1 MSEEQVQEAPPQEAP
16 EMEAPAQV
24 EAQQEYAPQEHA
36 PQQEQG
42 FSSPY
47 EAFSHLPEFEG
58 QDDLTIAR
66 NLYGAYN
73 GLQESQRQLQ
83 QYQQVVPYAQEY
95 LRNKNAFD
103 EWQAQQRQA
112 AQQAAQPEP
121 PPKWWNPPEVKDSWK
136 SYIVRD
142 PESGKEIIDPSAP
155 LDAQTALRD
164 YQTYTADFARKLVTD
179 PEAALKPMVEQI
191 ANQKAQE
198 LVSQHLG
205 QYQAQNYVNNLESEN
220 ADWLYDSEGNVTRE
234 GHAIQAYIEQA
245 RQLGIQNPDAR
256 WDYATGMLQRDL
268 LQLQYQQ
275 QQAPVPQ
282 QAPVAQQ
289 QVAPQQA
296 PVPQPAA
303 DPVAQQNMQFLRER
317 ATRTPNRSAGT
328 TEPQTQQGQR
338 MSFEERLQSQLTRD
352 GVI

>member
-24 EAQQEYAPQEHA
+24 EAQQEYAPQEHN

-47 EAFSHLPEFEG
+47 EAFSHLPEFQG

-103 EWQAQQRQA
+103 EWQTQQHQA

-142 PESGKEIIDPSAP
+142 PESGKEIIDPGAP

-234 GHAIQAYIEQA
+234 GQAIQSYIEQA

-282 QAPVAQQ
+282 QAPVAQE